1 VKVISFL
8 SFNTMLYQNFFLS
21 LLGGAISIC
30 TGFFYAYLLSEQLKH
45 QLAKDRPQQTF
56 PTRLIALRPLILI
69 IILLII
75 LRSQILSPI
84 LILTLFC
91 FSAGAGALHRLNK
104 HSHERT

>member
-1 VKVISFL
+1 
-8 SFNTMLYQNFFLS
+8 MLYQNFFLS
-21 LLGGAISIC
+21 LLGATISIC
-30 TGFFYAYLLSEQLKH
+30 TGFFYAHFLSKQLKD
-45 QLAKDRPQQTF
+45 QLGKNQSQKTF
-56 PTRLIALRPLILI
+56 FTRLTTLRPLILI

-91 FSAGAGALHRLNK
+91 FSAGAGVLHRLSK